1 MSSHNS
7 AISSRTDL
15 NPVVSSQSLY
25 IATVVGRL
33 CCTHL
38 LIHYNASPPNP
49 CIIVLGRPEVYLFL
63 RASSFFAFASTDSPV
78 AFQPHFRAHFND
90 AMFACWNLKSICRLP
105 IALVYTSFLVRSIF
119 LALNTFMNWTHKGK
133 EITNMPEDVV
143 GFVYMIT
150 NTTNGRM
157 YIGKKLAKFKRSR
170 PPLKGR
176 RNKRRYKVNS
186 DWQDY
191 YGSSDD
197 LTLDVNRLGKDKF
210 SREIL
215 FYCKSKAELS
225 YVEAREQFARKVL
238 ESNDYYN
245 GHIRVRVHG
254 KGILKK

>member
-1 MSSHNS
+1 
-7 AISSRTDL
+7 
-15 NPVVSSQSLY
+15 
-25 IATVVGRL
+25 
-33 CCTHL
+33 
-38 LIHYNASPPNP
+38 
-49 CIIVLGRPEVYLFL
+49 
-63 RASSFFAFASTDSPV
+63 
-78 AFQPHFRAHFND
+78 
-90 AMFACWNLKSICRLP
+90 
-105 IALVYTSFLVRSIF
+105 
-119 LALNTFMNWTHKGK
+119 MNWTHKGK

-197 LTLDVNRLGKDKF
+197 LTLDVNRLGKDNF